1 MTLARKSRTPK
12 RPRKRAT
19 PTRLTASYLSPSAD
33 APDRELGTAAAAAA
47 SADMLCLAAASI
59 GLLPLTGTPLRGRP
73 AAVRGA
79 VSACADGDAAEQA
92 RRALQSGDAMQIE
105 EAMGA
110 IIEQERRK
118 GRSEEDI
125 PNSPLLQRLADAQRA
140 ANPDVF
146 AAGAAAGASG
156 SVAGGAAAEVRR
168 AAGSEPDV
176 AAPPQ
181 AWLGFG
187 LGLGLG
193 SGSGSGLGVTA
204 VGRRGV

>member
-1 MTLARKSRTPK
+1 
-12 RPRKRAT
+12 
-19 PTRLTASYLSPSAD
+19 
-33 APDRELGTAAAAAA
+33 
-47 SADMLCLAAASI
+47 MLCLAAASI

-125 PNSPLLQRLADAQRA
+125 PNSPLLQRLADAQRT

-168 AAGSEPDV
+168 AAGSDPDV

-181 AWLGFG
+181 AWLGLGFGFG
-187 LGLGLG
+187 LTLTL
-193 SGSGSGLGVTA
+193 T
-204 VGRRGV
+204 RT